1 MITFNPKGKK
11 VILSI
16 DGGGMRGIIPLAML
30 AHLEEQTG
38 KPAYELFDM
47 VAGTS
52 TGAIIGA
59 GLGLGLTARQLLDD
73 IYKDRLAKEFARQ
86 RDGFSFWIR
95 YFFRFL
101 RYAYDLR
108 PFVEML
114 GVFAAGKKIKDLG
127 MHNGQ
132 RKLIVLML
140 TKDVR
145 TSNTYYVV
153 NAGPGAVRFQDWP
166 VKGAVAASG
175 SAPIFFQA
183 VLGNLI
189 DGGIG
194 AYGNPCLVA
203 SLEAMEYIAQ
213 DPAYADFRPDNTI
226 HYSLGTGFVSTNIRD
241 GEAADYWLKPWIE
254 YTINESIDDAA
265 LQQAYATKLV
275 YKDLDFRRYNPD
287 LDRKVVETELG
298 VSTIGLNPAS
308 FGLDAYRRDELD
320 LLERI
325 GRAYAE
331 AIDWNNP
338 ATNMPWLTRGGH
350 PQPSIAPVNWSGTIY
365 ER

>member
-1 MITFNPKGKK
+1 MMTFNPQGKK

-30 AHLEEQTG
+30 VHLEEQTG

-59 GLGLGLTARQLLDD
+59 GLGLGLSARQILND
-73 IYKDRLAKEFARQ
+73 IYKDKLAKEFARQ
-86 RDGFSFWIR
+86 RDGFAFWWR
-95 YFFRFL
+95 YLARLL
-101 RYAYDLR
+101 RYAYDLE
-108 PFVEML
+108 PFVQLL
-114 GVFAAGKKIKDLG
+114 GAFANGKTVKDLG
-127 MHNGQ
+127 VRDGQ

-153 NAGPGAVRFQDWP
+153 NAGPGAARFQDWP

-175 SAPIFFQA
+175 SAPIFFQP

-189 DGGIG
+189 DGGVG
-194 AYGNPCLVA
+194 AFGNPCLAA
-203 SLEAMEYIAQ
+203 SLEALEYIAQ

-226 HYSLGTGFVSTNIRD
+226 HYSLGTGFVSTTIRD
-241 GEAADYWLKPWIE
+241 GQAAAYWLKPWIE

-265 LQQAYATKLV
+265 LQQVYATKLV
-275 YKDLDFRRYNPD
+275 YKTLDLRRYNPD
-287 LDRKVVETELG
+287 LDSKVVETELG
-298 VSTIGLNPAS
+298 IPTHGLNPS
-308 FGLDAYRRDELD
+308 SLGLDAYRTQELD

-325 GRAYAE
+325 GKAYAA
-331 AIDWNNP
+331 AIDWNNA

-350 PQPSIAPVNWSGTIY
+350 PQPAIADVNWRGTIY
-365 ER
+365 DG